1 MRMIS
6 ASPMLAIN
14 GLRKVFFQGTPN
26 ARVALGGVDLDLP
39 QGAFCAVIGSNGAG
53 KSTLLNA
60 IAGQFLVGPSRILL
74 DGEDIG
80 REPLHRR
87 ARLIARV
94 FQDPMVGTAPAMS
107 VEENLLLAELRP
119 AERRLRF
126 GLTGARRAHYRE
138 RLSLLGLG
146 LESRLGDRVE
156 TLSGGQRQAV
166 SLIMAV
172 LSTPKL
178 LLLDEHTAALDPVTA
193 ALVLKATIR
202 VVEEAR
208 LTTLMVTHNMRHAID
223 VGDRLVMMDQGRV
236 RLSLSR
242 EEKSGLSVE
251 ELVAR
256 FRDKDDRILLAS

>member
-1 MRMIS
+1 
-6 ASPMLAIN
+6 MLVVK
-14 GLRKVFFQGTPN
+14 GLRKVFLQGTPN
-26 ARVALGGVDLDLP
+26 ARVAVDGIDLTLP
-39 QGAFCAVIGSNGAG
+39 PGTFCAVIGSNGAG

-60 IAGQFLVGPSRILL
+60 IAGQFLVGQGQILL

-80 REPLHRR
+80 REPLHKR

-94 FQDPMVGTAPAMS
+94 FQDPMAGTAPSMS
-107 VEENLLLAELRP
+107 VEENLLLAELR
-119 AERRLRF
+119 AGRRRLRF
-126 GLTGARRAHYRE
+126 GLTAARRAHYRE
-138 RLSLLGLG
+138 RLAILGLG
-146 LESRLGDRVE
+146 LESRLADRIE

-223 VGDRLVMMDQGRV
+223 VGDRLVMMDQGRI
-236 RLSLSR
+236 RLSLSG
-242 EEKSGLSVE
+242 EQKSGISVE
-251 ELVAR
+251 DLVAR

>member
-1 MRMIS
+1 
-6 ASPMLAIN
+6 
-14 GLRKVFFQGTPN
+14 
-26 ARVALGGVDLDLP
+26 
-39 QGAFCAVIGSNGAG
+39 
-53 KSTLLNA
+53 
-60 IAGQFLVGPSRILL
+60 
-74 DGEDIG
+74 
-80 REPLHRR
+80 
-87 ARLIARV
+87 
-94 FQDPMVGTAPAMS
+94 MS

-119 AERRLRF
+119 GRRRLRF
-126 GLTGARRAHYRE
+126 GLTAGRRAHYRE
-138 RLSLLGLG
+138 RLAILGLG
-146 LESRLGDRVE
+146 LESRLADRIE

-223 VGDRLVMMDQGRV
+223 VGDRLVMMDQGRI

-242 EEKSGLSVE
+242 EQKSGLSVE
-251 ELVAR
+251 DLVAR